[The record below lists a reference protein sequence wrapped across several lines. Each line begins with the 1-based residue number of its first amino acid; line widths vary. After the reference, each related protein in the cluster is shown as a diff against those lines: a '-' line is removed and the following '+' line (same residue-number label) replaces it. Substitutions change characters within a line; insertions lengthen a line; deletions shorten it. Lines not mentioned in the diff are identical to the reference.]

1 MKNGMSPQMAE
12 TVPEPTRSALTAS
25 LPRWEDLPTA
35 NQQELIQALAA
46 LLMRLPELQ
55 ALLEVRHEPG
65 E

>member
-1 MKNGMSPQMAE
+1 MKNGMSPQITE
-12 TVPEPTRSALTAS
+12 KVPELTRRAMTAS

-46 LLMRLPELQ
+46 LLMQLPELQ